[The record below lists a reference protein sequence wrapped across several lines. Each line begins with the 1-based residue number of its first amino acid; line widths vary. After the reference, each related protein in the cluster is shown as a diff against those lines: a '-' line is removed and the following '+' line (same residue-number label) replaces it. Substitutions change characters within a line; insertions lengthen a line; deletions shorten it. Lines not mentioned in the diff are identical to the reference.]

1 MPEHL
6 AEAILKLT
14 PRQTPAISVSQPL
27 PGVTLFTSDCS
38 VTRCPNVYEP
48 RLCFIARGRKTVFV
62 GDKSFDYDKNHY
74 LLNSMTMPVEFEL
87 EKSDHE
93 IPFVGMT
100 LDLNDQIL
108 RPLLSE
114 MSSSQVAQ
122 STYSETDT
130 LQSAPMTERLH
141 EALLRLL
148 RLSEDPD
155 AASVLAEG
163 TWREIYFEVLRG
175 PSGKLLYNRAA
186 NDFSANRMAPV
197 IDYIDQN
204 FEQKLDIDAI
214 AAIANMSPS
223 TLHEHFKQVTALSPM
238 QYLKNLRLHRA
249 HAMILAGQP
258 VNQACFAVGYQSPS
272 QFSREFKRFFGLPP
286 SEATT
291 ANYTEGAMV

>member
-1 MPEHL
+1 MPEQL
-6 AEAILKLT
+6 ADTILNLM
-14 PRQTPAISVSQPL
+14 PRHSQSHTVAQPL

-38 VTRCPNVYEP
+38 VTRCPNVYDP
-48 RLCFIARGRKTVFV
+48 RLCFIARGRKSVFV
-62 GDKSFDYDKNHY
+62 GDKSFDYDQNHY
-74 LLNSMTMPVEFEL
+74 LLNSVTMPVEFEL
-87 EKSDHE
+87 EKTDRQR
-93 IPFVGMT
+93 PFVGLS

-108 RPLLSE
+108 GPLLSQ
-114 MSSSQVAQ
+114 MNNSQAQ
-122 STYSETDT
+122 NTSDNTDT
-130 LQSAPMTERLH
+130 LQAAPMTERLH

-148 RLSEDPD
+148 GLAEDPD
-155 AASVLAEG
+155 AASVLSEG
-163 TWREIYFEVLRG
+163 IWREIYFEVLRG

-186 NDFSANRMAPV
+186 NDFRANRLAPV
-197 IDYIDQN
+197 IDFIDQN
-204 FEQKLDIDAI
+204 FEQKLDIETI
-214 AAIANMSPS
+214 AAFANMSPS

-286 SEATT
+286 SEASV